1 MKRVAIV
8 GGGPSALFTAFLL
21 EQKSSED
28 LDITLF
34 EQNGR
39 LGGKV
44 QTARF
49 DAAPILYEAGV
60 AELYRYG
67 DDPLYLLVTQHLGL
81 GVREMTGDLVVFEGR
96 VLSCDA
102 DIATHFGEEVAR
114 AVRKFR
120 RQARSLRTFQ
130 QFYDGGWPGDNEH
143 PWANRSLK
151 ELLSRV
157 RDPIARRYIEVLIHS
172 DLATEPHV
180 TSGLYGIDN
189 YLINEPDYCQLYAI
203 EGGIG
208 RLISTLAEG
217 LSARVHLRTRVL
229 GVEKG
234 PLGTYRLEIERDGG
248 RSHHDFDAVVMG
260 LPTYALR
267 QVTFGG
273 TFLRRAADRHVGHYD
288 DPAHYL
294 RITALFREPFWRGT
308 IRGSFFI
315 FDAFGGCCVYDEGTR
330 HPAGNHGVLS
340 FLLSGSDALAMSTLD
355 DEALVRRAVDSLPPV
370 IAAPGAALENLIE
383 GHVHRYIGTVSGRPG
398 GGRVEGAKK
407 RHRPEPEEHPGLFFA
422 GDYLF
427 DATVNGAFDSADI
440 AASLL
445 MDHLRIQTKAL
456 KGRFWKRVDA
466 AGS

>member
-8 GGGPSALFTAFLL
+8 GGGPSALFSTFLL
-21 EQKSSED
+21 EQKSSEE

-67 DDPLYLLVTQHLGL
+67 DDPLFLLVTQQLGL
-81 GVREMTGDLVVFEGR
+81 PVTEMSGDIVVFEGR

-102 DIATHFGEEVAR
+102 DIAAHFGEDTAR

-120 RQARSLRTFQ
+120 QKARELRSFRE
-130 QFYDGGWPGDNEH
+130 FYDGGWPDDNSH

-151 ELLSRV
+151 ELLARV
-157 RDPIARRYIEVLIHS
+157 KDPVARRYIEVLIHS

-189 YLINEPDYCQLYAI
+189 YLINEPDYCQLYAV

-208 RLISTLAEG
+208 RVISTLAER
-217 LSARVHLRTRVL
+217 LSARVSLRARVL

-234 PLGTYRLEIERDGG
+234 PLGKYRLAIERDGG
-248 RSHHDFDAVVMG
+248 RSQEDFDAVVMG

-267 QVTFGG
+267 QVAFGG
-273 TFLRRAADRHVGHYD
+273 TYLRRAVDRHVGHYD

-294 RITALFREPFWRGT
+294 RITLLFRAPFWREA
-308 IRGSFFI
+308 IRGSYFI
-315 FDAFGGCCVYDEGTR
+315 FDGFGGCCVYDEGTR
-330 HPAGNHGVLS
+330 HPSGEYGVLS
-340 FLLSGSDALAMSTLD
+340 FLLGGSDALAMSTLD
-355 DEALVRRAVDSLPPV
+355 DATLVRRAAESLPEA
-370 IAAPGAALENLIE
+370 IAAPGVAREMLVE
-383 GHVHRYIGTVSGRPG
+383 GRVNRFIGTVSGRPG
-398 GGRVEGAKK
+398 GGKIEGCKK
-407 RHRPEPEEHPGLFFA
+407 RHRPEPEEHPGLLFA

-427 DATVNGAFDSADI
+427 DATVNGAFDSADV
-440 AASLL
+440 ASSLAL
-445 MDHLRIQTKAL
+445 DHLRIPAKTL
-456 KGRFWKRVDA
+456 KGRFWKRVCA